1 VCVAGGSREA
11 GGGGSEAEG
20 EGSPA
25 GSPTKKRAGPHIWT
39 SLKTQ
44 TQKLRQRSMERLK
57 SRGPVRANESGGSGG
72 GGGGGGG
79 ESHAAA
85 ANGHGRGGS
94 SPVTPPLAT
103 PDDGGEEFDALFE
116 VIFV

>member
-1 VCVAGGSREA
+1 MCVAGGSREA

-44 TQKLRQRSMERLK
+44 TLKLRQRSMERLK
-57 SRGPVRANESGGSGG
+57 SRGPVRTNESG

-85 ANGHGRGGS
+85 ANGHGRGGA

-103 PDDGGEEFDALFE
+103 PDDGGEEFNALFE
-116 VIFV
+116 V

>member
-1 VCVAGGSREA
+1 MCVAGGSREA